1 MNNEKN
7 NIINVVAQA
16 YYGNKTATEIDR
28 NKADRFVIGCL
39 HDFPID
45 YPIDRTIVK
54 IPNTE
59 NIVLVYN
66 KYKEAEMRELKERA
80 LKEGNYV
87 MKPLAVIAE
96 ENIEIYSRCI
106 ACRIDEHGEL
116 QSLLDEDYNKLI
128 GYLAD

>member
-7 NIINVVAQA
+7 NLINIVAQA
-16 YYGNKTATEIDR
+16 FYGNKTATEIDR
-28 NKADRFVIGCL
+28 NKVDRFVIGSL
-39 HDFPID
+39 DDYPID

-54 IPNTE
+54 VPNTE

-66 KYKEAEMRELKERA
+66 KHKEKDMRELKEKA
-80 LKEGNYV
+80 LKEANYV

>member
-7 NIINVVAQA
+7 NLINIVAQA
-16 YYGNKTATEIDR
+16 FYGNKTATEIKR
-28 NKADRFVIGCL
+28 NNVDRFIIGSL
-39 HDFPID
+39 DDYPID

-54 IPNTE
+54 VPNTE

-66 KYKEAEMRELKERA
+66 KHKEKDMRELKERA
-80 LKEGNYV
+80 FKEGNYV

-128 GYLAD
+128 AYLAD

>member
-7 NIINVVAQA
+7 NLINIVAQA
-16 YYGNKTATEIDR
+16 FYGNKTATEIDR
-28 NKADRFVIGCL
+28 NKVDRFIIGSL
-39 HDFPID
+39 DDYPID

-54 IPNTE
+54 VPNTE

-66 KYKEAEMRELKERA
+66 KHKEKDMRELKEKA
-80 LKEGNYV
+80 LKEANYV

-116 QSLLDEDYNKLI
+116 QSLLNEDYNKLI